1 MNIIVDLF
9 LIFAKIGLFTFGGGY
24 GMISLIKEECVEKR
38 DWVEDDAFINIIAV
52 SESTPG
58 PIAVNMA
65 TYIGFKKAGIL
76 GAISAT
82 LGVISPSII
91 ILYIVSVFFK
101 DLLKIDIIDKAF
113 RGIRIAVGIIIVRSA
128 LSLMDHE
135 IKTTNNKKL
144 TIFLLIIFSS
154 VILLLYLLKIHV
166 NTLHVIIVAFILSV
180 FILIYNNIMRG
191 MRNDT

>member
-1 MNIIVDLF
+1 MKKIVDLF

-38 DWVEDDAFINIIAV
+38 NWLNDDEFVNVIAV

-65 TYIGFKKAGIL
+65 TYIGFKKARII

-82 LGVISPSII
+82 LGVITPSII
-91 ILYIVSVFFK
+91 ILYAVSIFFK

-128 LSLMDHE
+128 ISLMDHE

-144 TIFLLIIFSS
+144 TIFLLAVFSS
-154 VILLLYLLKIHV
+154 VILVLYLLKIHV
-166 NTLHVIIVAFILSV
+166 NTLHVILIAFIISI
-180 FILIYNNIMRG
+180 FIIIYNNIMRG
-191 MRNDT
+191 KKNDT

>member
-1 MNIIVDLF
+1 MKKIVDLF

-38 DWVEDDAFINIIAV
+38 NWLNDDEFVNVIAV

-65 TYIGFKKAGIL
+65 TYIGFKKARII

-82 LGVISPSII
+82 LGVITPSII
-91 ILYIVSVFFK
+91 ILYAASIFFK
-101 DLLKIDIIDKAF
+101 DLLKIEIVDKAF
-113 RGIRIAVGIIIVRSA
+113 KGIRIAVGIIIVRSA
-128 LSLMDHE
+128 FSLMDHE

-144 TIFLLIIFSS
+144 TIFLLAVFSS
-154 VILLLYLLKIHV
+154 VILVLYLLKIHV
-166 NTLHVIIVAFILSV
+166 NTLHVILIAFIISI
-180 FILIYNNIMRG
+180 FIIIYNNIMRG
-191 MRNDT
+191 KKNDT

>member
-1 MNIIVDLF
+1 MKIIVDLF

-38 DWVEDDAFINIIAV
+38 NWVEDDEFVNIIAV

-76 GAISAT
+76 GAIFAT

-91 ILYIVSVFFK
+91 VLYIVSVFFK
-101 DLLKIDIIDKAF
+101 DLLKIEIVDKAF
-113 RGIRIAVGIIIVRSA
+113 KGIRIAVGIIIVRSA
-128 LSLMDHE
+128 ITLMEHE
-135 IKTTNNKKL
+135 VKTTNNKNT
-144 TIFLLIIFSS
+144 TIFLLLAFST
-154 VILLLYLLKIHV
+154 VILILYILKIHV
-166 NTLHVIIVAFILSV
+166 NTLHVIIVAFIIS
-180 FILIYNNIMRG
+180 ILILLYNNIMRG
-191 MRNDT
+191 KKYDT

>member
-1 MNIIVDLF
+1 MKKIVDLF

-38 DWVEDDAFINIIAV
+38 NWLNDDEFVNVIAV

-76 GAISAT
+76 GAIFAT
-82 LGVISPSII
+82 LGVVTPSII
-91 ILYIVSVFFK
+91 ILYAVSVFFK
-101 DLLKIDIIDKAF
+101 DLLKIDVVDKAF
-113 RGIRIAVGIIIVRSA
+113 KGIRIAVGIIIVRSA
-128 LSLMDHE
+128 FSLMDHE

-144 TIFLLIIFSS
+144 TIFLLAVFSS
-154 VILLLYLLKIHV
+154 VILVLYLLKIHV
-166 NTLHVIIVAFILSV
+166 NTLHVILIAFIISI
-180 FILIYNNIMRG
+180 FIIIYNNIMRG
-191 MRNDT
+191 KKNDT

>member
-1 MNIIVDLF
+1 MKIIVDLF

-38 DWVEDDAFINIIAV
+38 NWVEDDEFVNIIAV

-76 GAISAT
+76 GAIFAT

-101 DLLKIDIIDKAF
+101 DLLKIEIVDKAF
-113 RGIRIAVGIIIVRSA
+113 KGIRIAVGIIIVRSA
-128 LSLMDHE
+128 ITLMEHE
-135 IKTTNNKKL
+135 VKTTNNKNT
-144 TIFLLIIFSS
+144 TIFLLLAFST
-154 VILLLYLLKIHV
+154 VILILYILKIHV
-166 NTLHVIIVAFILSV
+166 NTLHVIIVACIIS
-180 FILIYNNIMRG
+180 ILILLYNNIMRG
-191 MRNDT
+191 KKYDT

>member
-1 MNIIVDLF
+1 MKIIVDLF

-38 DWVEDDAFINIIAV
+38 NWVEDDEFVNIIAV

-76 GAISAT
+76 GAIFAT

-91 ILYIVSVFFK
+91 VLYIVSVFFK
-101 DLLKIDIIDKAF
+101 DLLKIEIVDKAF
-113 RGIRIAVGIIIVRSA
+113 KGIRIAVGIIIVRSA
-128 LSLMDHE
+128 ITLMEHE
-135 IKTTNNKKL
+135 VKTTNNKNT
-144 TIFLLIIFSS
+144 TIFLLLAFST
-154 VILLLYLLKIHV
+154 VILILYILKIHV
-166 NTLHVIIVAFILSV
+166 NTLHVIVVAFIIS
-180 FILIYNNIMRG
+180 ILILLYNNIMRG
-191 MRNDT
+191 KKYDT